1 MSFKY
6 NCVVNYTTNINQI
19 YSLVK
24 QHCIVH
30 SPPWCLD
37 SLLQPFLTH
46 SEGRQVEL
54 VINYANRD
62 VTLVSAPS
70 VGRHVLQTA
79 VQAFQN
85 HRLATTHQDD
95 MFQRA
100 LGLQQTWS
108 HSVSTGQECAICFED
123 ICQENVST
131 LPCAHSYHRHC
142 IGRWLAINNQCPLCR
157 TST

>member
-1 MSFKY
+1 MSFEY
-6 NCVVNYTTNINQI
+6 NCVVNYTSNINQI

-37 SLLQPFLTH
+37 SLLLPFLAH
-46 SEGRQVEL
+46 SEGRRLEL

-62 VTLVSAPS
+62 VTLVSALS

-85 HRLATTHQDD
+85 HRLSDLINQSSMLQPVLTT
-95 MFQRA
+95 RR
-100 LGLQQTWS
+100 S
-108 HSVSTGQECAICFED
+108 IGQECTICLDD
-123 ICQENVST
+123 ICQSTVHT

-142 IGRWLAINNQCPLCR
+142 ILRWLSTNRCCPVCR
-157 TST
+157 TSM